1 MVMHIPNKKILQTDH
16 LLVFEHP
23 QPSYP
28 LHIIL
33 MPTRDIPALQDSQP
47 EDSAFFQELIAAA
60 ADIIKKKHLDQ
71 LGYRLICNGGPN
83 QVFPMLHFHLISE
96 NYNPSAT
103 QEG

>member
-1 MVMHIPNKKILQTDH
+1 MVSLIPNKKILQTDN
-16 LLVFEHP
+16 LLVFNHP

-33 MPTRDIPALQDSQP
+33 MPTRDIPALQDSRP
-47 EDSAFFQELIAAA
+47 EDSVFFQEMIAAA
-60 ADIIKKKHLDQ
+60 AEIIKQEHLDQ

-83 QVFPMLHFHLISE
+83 QTFPMLHFHLISE
-96 NYNPSAT
+96 NYTPTAT